1 MFVQGYSLCMKINIT
16 QYKKYFRGILISVLL
31 FVNPGRICSAQS
43 EQPPP
48 IDIVFCV
55 DLSGSTN
62 GIIEH
67 LRNNLWHFIHELE
80 QLEPV
85 PDYRIGFIGFSR
97 PSFGKEYSY
106 VKVIRNLSYD
116 TEWLS
121 SEMFSLRS
129 QIEQGNQFVGAALM
143 TCVKSINWSVD
154 PNAVK
159 LVFLCGN
166 GFVNSDGDLYKKA
179 CEMAVR
185 KGIIIHALSWQSYTL
200 PKELWGW
207 RGIASLSG
215 GKFFSVDVSYN
226 ETASDTGFDTDKL
239 MELDEEL
246 NRTYVY
252 YGNLGKLRYKMMEEQ
267 DRRIYEESNRG
278 FRYRMDYKI
287 SPKYQKKN
295 SAWDLVDFS
304 DKAYLEL
311 KDFNVKQLP
320 DSLQKVED
328 GEFNALV
335 EKKKY
340 ARFRILIEIRKMLEQ
355 RAKQEREAIT
365 EFLEGQKQTRLEW
378 EEQKKPRLD
387 NLIIR
392 LTLEAAQAKGY
403 KIK

>member
-1 MFVQGYSLCMKINIT
+1 MKN
-16 QYKKYFRGILISVLL
+16 KGIIFFLAAV
-31 FVNPGRICSAQS
+31 FFCSSAFGLPEKPIQQS
-43 EQPPP
+43 SSMPP

-67 LRNNLWHFIHELE
+67 LRNNLWHFIREME

-97 PSFGKEYSY
+97 PSFGKDYSY

-116 TEWLS
+116 FEWLS
-121 SEMFSLRS
+121 GEMFSLRP
-129 QIEQGNQFVGAALM
+129 QVEQGSQYVGAALM
-143 TCVKSINWSVD
+143 NCVKSINWSAD

-159 LVFLCGN
+159 IVFLSGN
-166 GFVNSDGDLYKKA
+166 GFVNADGDMYKKA
-179 CEMAVR
+179 YEMAAAS
-185 KGIIIHALSWQSYTL
+185 GIVIHTLYWQSYTL

-207 RGIASLSG
+207 REISAHTG
-215 GKFFSVDVSYN
+215 GKFFAVDVSYN
-226 ETASDTGFDTDKL
+226 ETASDTGFDSEKL
-239 MELDEEL
+239 MELNEAL

-252 YGNLGKLRYKMMEEQ
+252 YGNLGKLRHKMMVEN
-267 DRRIYEESNRG
+267 DRKIYDESNRG
-278 FRYRMDYKI
+278 FRYRMEYKI

-311 KDFNVKQLP
+311 KDFDPKQLP
-320 DSLQKVED
+320 DSLQKMGD
-328 GEFNALV
+328 GEFNAYI

-340 ARFRILIEIRKMLEQ
+340 ERFRILIEIRKILEK
-355 RAKQEREAIT
+355 RALQEREAMK
-365 EFLEGQKQTRLEW
+365 EFLGERPRMEW
-378 EEQKKPRLD
+378 EEEKKPRLD

-403 KIK
+403 RVK